1 MAIFEGVTGSKDKK
15 ERNMEGL
22 QTVTKFHCSQKN
34 VPFVPLFPKIPET
47 QLLFPCSRLYFPFVP
62 LFPIICEHVPLFPET
77 PGGSLNMEYHH
88 PLLTEHDYISR
99 IIAFAE
105 CINGINGQP

>member
-1 MAIFEGVTGSKDKK
+1 MAIFEGVTGSKDKN
-15 ERNMEGL
+15 ERNMEDL
-22 QTVTKFHCSQKN
+22 QTVTKFPCSHKN
-34 VPFVPLFPKIPET
+34 FPFVPLFPK
-47 QLLFPCSRLYFPFVP
+47 S
-62 LFPIICEHVPLFPET
+62 